1 MAGSREEGMLVG
13 ESEEASQSQQ
23 AKGEV
28 DGFDI
33 QDLAAVIE
41 NMERLLLSVLQLR
54 LKTVI
59 TC

>member
-1 MAGSREEGMLVG
+1 MLVG

-23 AKGEV
+23 AEGEV

>member
-1 MAGSREEGMLVG
+1 MLVG

-33 QDLAAVIE
+33 QDVAAVIE

-59 TC
+59 NC